1 MDLQSLFY
9 LVAIVFMLMFIVSF
23 FFLAYFL
30 WRLERV
36 LKELPANTMKRVKGF
51 VEDHTNGMGG
61 AIGMTIFTFILNQI
75 KRKYSRSDE
84 A

>member
-23 FFLAYFL
+23 LFLGYFL

-36 LKELPANTMKRVKGF
+36 LKELPANTMNRVKGF
-51 VEDHTNGMGG
+51 VEEHTSGLSGT
-61 AIGMTIFTFILNQI
+61 IGLAIFTFILNNI
-75 KRKYSRSDE
+75 KRRFSKD

>member
-23 FFLAYFL
+23 LFLGYFL

-36 LKELPANTMKRVKGF
+36 LKELPANTMNRVKGF
-51 VEDHTNGMGG
+51 VEEHTSGLSGT
-61 AIGMTIFTFILNQI
+61 IGLAIFTFILNHI
-75 KRKYSRSDE
+75 KRRFSKD